1 MGEGVESMEDQLYGG
16 TVATAPEPESV
27 LLPGHDVP
35 LGRYTTVRRLL
46 PQRQR
51 RMVGAWCFVDHFGP
65 EDVSGRPGMQVAP
78 HPHTGL
84 QTVTWLVDGEIV
96 HRDSLG
102 SDQPI
107 RPGQL
112 NLMSSGQ
119 GIAHSEM
126 SPSDHPP
133 GMHGLQLWVALPE
146 EERHGEPRFEH
157 HAELPVLRDG
167 DATIT
172 VLAGRFGSAE
182 SPAGVHTPLV
192 AVEMVLAGPGSH
204 RLPLEPAFEYGVL
217 TMSGAVDVGDATVTP
232 GSLLY
237 LTPGRSELTVQAPAE
252 ARVVLIGGEP
262 FEEDLVMWWNFVG
275 RSHEEIVQAREDWM
289 AGRRFGR
296 VASCSADPLPAPA
309 LPTVRIKAR
318 DRHGRTTG

>member
-1 MGEGVESMEDQLYGG
+1 MEEQMYDATVE
-16 TVATAPEPESV
+16 TAQEAESV

-112 NLMSSGQ
+112 NLMSSGH
-119 GIAHSEM
+119 GISHSEM
-126 SPSDHPP
+126 SPPEHPP

-157 HAELPVLRDG
+157 HAELPVLHDG
-167 DATIT
+167 NAALT
-172 VLAGRFGSAE
+172 VLA
-182 SPAGVHTPLV
+182 
-192 AVEMVLAGPGSH
+192 
-204 RLPLEPAFEYGVL
+204 
-217 TMSGAVDVGDATVTP
+217 
-232 GSLLY
+232 
-237 LTPGRSELTVQAPAE
+237 
-252 ARVVLIGGEP
+252 
-262 FEEDLVMWWNFVG
+262 
-275 RSHEEIVQAREDWM
+275 
-289 AGRRFGR
+289 
-296 VASCSADPLPAPA
+296 
-309 LPTVRIKAR
+309 
-318 DRHGRTTG
+318 